1 MKYITEEEFM
11 QYMDILKETFSR
23 IEKRMDERFDRV
35 EEQFVELR
43 DEIKYLNIR
52 VGRIEK
58 NIVHKSQFNSLLII
72 LEKKEVI
79 SSFDKSHVL
88 FKQSE

>member
-1 MKYITEEEFM
+1 M

-35 EEQFVELR
+35 EEQFAELR
-43 DEIKYLNIR
+43 DEIKYLNTR

-58 NIVHKSQFNSLLII
+58 YMVHKSQFNSLLII

-88 FKQSE
+88 FKNTDRLD